1 MSETAGRHNK
11 NVKMSLNMLLLLGSN
26 LAVCLALP
34 MHEPRTSRLPSSI
47 NDTYMG
53 PKLSDAFQGSGIVS
67 SMGVG
72 KASAL
77 KSGTHDGKSYCFRKD
92 GSCTWERRSRF
103 PDVLMINLAVSRY
116 TSFSGL

>member
-26 LAVCLALP
+26 LAVCLTLP

-47 NDTYMG
+47 NDTCMG
-53 PKLSDAFQGSGIVS
+53 PKPSDAFHGSGIVS
-67 SMGVG
+67 SMGVR

-77 KSGTHDGKSYCFRKD
+77 KLRTHDGKSCWFRKD
-92 GSCTWERRSRF
+92 RSYTRERRSRF
-103 PDVLMINLAVSRY
+103 RDVLMINFAVSRY